1 MGISLYEPQNL
12 VRLVNQLI
20 LDYSSNIAKIDRLN
34 FISSGSIANQNELVI
49 FTQQHTNQSTSR
61 TFLTV
66 TAYRLLQKSSDHC
79 GRMFLSP
86 QSVRLLGAAHKSF
99 YGRTQF
105 EIHDTGICNCAS
117 YGRTQILISSLHIE
131 RPLLSPWN

>member
-20 LDYSSNIAKIDRLN
+20 LGYSSNIAKIDRLN

-79 GRMFLSP
+79 GRMLLSA

-99 YGRTQF
+99 
-105 EIHDTGICNCAS
+105 
-117 YGRTQILISSLHIE
+117 
-131 RPLLSPWN
+131 